1 MATTPSN
8 KTTAAKRPAAKR
20 PAAKRTTA
28 KRATAKRKTTQAPKP
43 VAPQSAPERAVSYAQ
58 RAAYVQVG
66 AVLTAR
72 DELREIAGDLVGRV
86 STRDAAEKELK
97 RFEKRGAGAQT
108 RARRQVKKTRTR
120 VEREIRQ
127 RRNRVEREVKKNRTR
142 VEREVRSLRQD
153 WQGQVKSLRDGV
165 QEFDIQTDVV
175 TPVRDAVKPVV
186 ERVQSL
192 AA

>member
-20 PAAKRTTA
+20 PAAK
-28 KRATAKRKTTQAPKP
+28 KRKTTAAPKP

-58 RAAYVQVG
+58 RAAHVQVG

-72 DELREIAGDLVGRV
+72 DELLELVDELVGRV

-108 RARRQVKKTRTR
+108 RARRTVKKSRTR
-120 VEREIRQ
+120 VERELRQ

-142 VEREVRSLRQD
+142 VEREVRSLRKD
-153 WQGQVKSLRDGV
+153 WEGQVKSLRDGV
-165 QEFDIQTDVV
+165 QEFDLQSGVV
-175 TPVRDAVKPVV
+175 TPVRDAVEPVV
-186 ERVQSL
+186 ERVRSL